1 MQAKPELIRE
11 RTFRQILPEREFG
24 INLGLFFWY
33 DLLSRGC
40 QYSAMKIEKIL
51 NNNVVLTLNESN
63 QETVVMGRGIAF
75 QKKVGE
81 TIESEKIEKNFVPE
95 GQDVVE
101 HLSDLYRDIDPYI
114 LEVATNVIKYAQSI
128 LRLK

>member
-1 MQAKPELIRE
+1 
-11 RTFRQILPEREFG
+11 
-24 INLGLFFWY
+24 
-33 DLLSRGC
+33 
-40 QYSAMKIEKIL
+40 MKIEKIL